1 MTGLEMLVGCQ
12 HGDVHQMTDLGH
24 MRKVRA
30 RKKNFRITFLEVLF
44 GAVEVGEFS
53 KKNVKRKMESLR
65 SL

>member
-1 MTGLEMLVGCQ
+1 
-12 HGDVHQMTDLGH
+12 MTDLGH
-24 MRKVRA
+24 MRTVRA

-44 GAVEVGEFS
+44 GAVEVDAFS